1 MLAVQTSPLLLNNT
15 KNIRFYSVYVLLSCN
30 EGSAVQYKAIYKH
43 HTSHIALENQ
53 FHSRYEKVL
62 KMSITFELRSLSFL

>member
-30 EGSAVQYKAIYKH
+30 EGSAVQYKAAFHIDIIHFILYYK
-43 HTSHIALENQ
+43 TYLIQDMKKFRKCLLRLSLE
-53 FHSRYEKVL
+53 V
-62 KMSITFELRSLSFL
+62 